1 MRRDPFVSVCEGG
14 GRCLVR
20 VRDDWLR
27 RVREDMT
34 GERREVKKGSGK
46 TGLHKERKDPGWPS
60 VIG

>member
-1 MRRDPFVSVCEGG
+1 M
-14 GRCLVR
+14 R